1 MGINGVIQS
10 LTLEEPSYTLV
21 SICSTALY
29 WVNKKIDVI
38 NGFLINT

>member
-29 WVNKKIDVI
+29 WVNKKLMLLMD
-38 NGFLINT
+38 F